1 MVIEHVDVIIVGA
14 GLSGVGAACHLHD
27 DCPGK
32 SYVVL
37 EQRDAVGGTWDLF
50 RYPGIRSDSD
60 MPTFG
65 YDHKPWTHEN
75 SIAEAGP
82 WQLDK
87 YVHVNAT
94 GGPKAYLDEA
104 EWLAGLGGPLAG
116 VIGTVDLQQDIA
128 GVLADLKDQARHPLF
143 RGIRNMQIP
152 DLRSPVFD
160 AALGWLAEQGFVYDF
175 LVHPATMSESAAAI
189 RRHPDLVVV
198 IEHVGWPTST
208 DHTEHTLWL
217 DGMRELAD
225 TRPSVVCKLSGVA
238 MTTHSVSVEA
248 VRPWFAETIE
258 LFGVERCLAGS
269 NFPVDGAFG
278 TFDELMR
285 SYLAIVGEHGEA
297 AVGAVF
303 AGNAERIYRI

>member
-1 MVIEHVDVIIVGA
+1 MTSGAMTSGAMTSGPDLAAFRFVDSHMHHWDPANLDWYPFLSPEFDLADLGIPGA
-14 GLSGVGAACHLHD
+14 EAMRRRFLAQDYL
-27 DCPGK
+27 
-32 SYVVL
+32 
-37 EQRDAVGGTWDLF
+37 
-50 RYPGIRSDSD
+50 
-60 MPTFG
+60 
-65 YDHKPWTHEN
+65 
-75 SIAEAGP
+75 AEAGP

-116 VIGTVDLQQDIA
+116 VIGTVDLEQDIA

-208 DHTEHTLWL
+208 DHAEHTLWL